1 MPDPTPRTREAS
13 PPLLLGNQRGVDDQL
28 AGGVSACGEESD
40 PPIVVRDGRADH
52 TPTPRLRRAGVAKGW
67 TVSQRGHSTHARGTT
82 APKRSVSSTLSALA
96 RKAEGDEK
104 HRFRSLYRLIDL
116 QMLYESFR
124 GLKRSAAP
132 GLDGVTVADYEKDLD
147 ENLRSLHR
155 RLIEKRYRAQNVRR
169 RYIPKPGSKK
179 LRPLGIPS
187 LEDKIVQRAA
197 SQILESIFEADFSD
211 RSIGYRKGKP
221 GARDANYQLARE
233 LYPGTCRW
241 VVEAD
246 IRSFFDDVDHDWLVR
261 MLEQRVEDRAFIG
274 LVRKWLKA
282 GVLEPGADDPLMPDA
297 GTPQGGV
304 ISPVLANIYLHYVLD
319 RWVEGAVREN
329 SRGEVIFMR
338 YADDIIVCFERQ
350 DDAERYLHNLGG
362 RLAKFSLRLAEEKS
376 GLVKFNRWESD
387 SSGKFTFLGFDFYW
401 ARTRRNR
408 EHKMVKRRTN
418 KKKYRAALAKM
429 KEWIKEAR
437 NWPLKMVL
445 SSLRLKLRGYW
456 NYYSVIGNS
465 SATWQYYSAVKMLVY
480 KWLNRRSQRRSY
492 RWGKFKE
499 LFIGG
504 WDIPA
509 PRVVEQRP
517 TGLQQQSLGLAKR

>member
-1 MPDPTPRTREAS
+1 MAK
-13 PPLLLGNQRGVDDQL
+13 
-28 AGGVSACGEESD
+28 
-40 PPIVVRDGRADH
+40 GRAV
-52 TPTPRLRRAGVAKGW
+52 GQSG
-67 TVSQRGHSTHARGTT
+67 QSTDARGTN
-82 APKRSVSSTLSALA
+82 APKKSVSSTLSALA
-96 RKAEGDEK
+96 RKAAKDKK
-104 HRFRSLYRLIDL
+104 HRFKSLYRLIDL

-124 GLKRSAAP
+124 GLKRGAAP
-132 GLDGVTVADYEKDLD
+132 GVDGVTVSEYERDLD

-155 RLIEKRYRAQNVRR
+155 RLIGKRYRAQNVRR

-179 LRPLGIPS
+179 LRPLGIPT

-197 SQILESIFEADFSD
+197 SRILESIYEEDFSE
-211 RSIGYRKGKP
+211 RSIGYRKGQP
-221 GARDANYQLARE
+221 GAREASYQLSRE
-233 LYPGTCRW
+233 LYPGTFRW

-261 MLEQRVEDRAFIG
+261 MLEQRVDDRAFIG
-274 LVRKWLKA
+274 LIRKWLKA
-282 GVLEPGADDPLMPDA
+282 GVLEPGEDNPLEPVA

-319 RWVEGAVREN
+319 LWIENVVRKN
-329 SRGEVIFMR
+329 CGGKVIFMR
-338 YADDIIVCFERQ
+338 YADDIIVCFEHKR
-350 DDAERYLHNLGG
+350 DAERYLHDLEG
-362 RLAKFSLRLAEEKS
+362 RLAKFSLRLAEEKT

-401 ARTRRNR
+401 ARTWRNR

-418 KKKYRAALAKM
+418 KKKYRAALARM

-456 NYYSVIGNS
+456 NYYGVIGNS
-465 SATWQYYSAVKMLVY
+465 SATWKYYSAVKMLIY
-480 KWLNRRSQRRSY
+480 KWLNRRSQRKSY
-492 RWGKFKE
+492 TWNRFKE

-504 WDIPA
+504 WEIPA
-509 PRVVEQRP
+509 PRVVEQRGTAP
-517 TGLQQQSLGLAKR
+517 RQQSLDLAKS